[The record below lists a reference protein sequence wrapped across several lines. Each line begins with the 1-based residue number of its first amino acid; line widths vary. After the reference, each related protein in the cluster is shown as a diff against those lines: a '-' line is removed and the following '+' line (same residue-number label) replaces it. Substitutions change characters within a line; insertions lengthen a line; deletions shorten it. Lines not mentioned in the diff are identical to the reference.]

1 MTYANVV
8 STLALVLVV
17 GAGGTAAA
25 AALVPRNS
33 VASPQIVNGAV
44 KGIDVRA
51 DTLTGADV
59 NESSLGEV
67 PQAGVASGV
76 VHGSITD
83 NSFTPGLI
91 GVVRGYAWM
100 DSAGASATLNNGYV
114 FNDGGG
120 AVTSTRN
127 SVGNYTVTF
136 ETMSLEGGHVQV
148 TSYGGGVTWC
158 KVSGWGSNSA
168 TVLCFDAAG
177 APTDSRFAI
186 AMIE

>member
-8 STLALVLVV
+8 STVALVLVV

-33 VASPQIVNGAV
+33 VASPQIVNNAV
-44 KGIDVRA
+44 KSIDVRA
-51 DTLTGADV
+51 NTLTGDDI
-59 NESSLGEV
+59 NESSLGQV

-83 NSFTPGLI
+83 NSFSPGLI

-100 DSAGASATLNNGYV
+100 DSPGASATLDNGYV

-127 SVGNYTVTF
+127 SVGNYTITF
-136 ETMSLEGGHVQV
+136 ETMNLNGGNVQV

-158 KVSGWGSNSA
+158 KVSGWSSSSA
-168 TVLCFDAAG
+168 GVLCFDAAG
-177 APTDSRFAI
+177 APIDSTFTI